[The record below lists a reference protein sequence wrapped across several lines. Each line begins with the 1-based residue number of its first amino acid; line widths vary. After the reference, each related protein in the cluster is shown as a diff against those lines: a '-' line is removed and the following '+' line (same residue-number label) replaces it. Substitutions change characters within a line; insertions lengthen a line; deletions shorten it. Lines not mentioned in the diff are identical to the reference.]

1 MHIFGSWVIR
11 VKSAA
16 PAMEQSMIGSVRA
29 GYPADTAATLPPTTA
44 GKDTEAI
51 NDNPQLLTTK
61 RIS

>member
-1 MHIFGSWVIR
+1 MR

-16 PAMEQSMIGSVRA
+16 PAMEQSSIGSVRA

-44 GKDTEAI
+44 GKVIEAI
-51 NDNPQLLTTK
+51 NDNPQLLTNR

>member
-1 MHIFGSWVIR
+1 MYTFGSWVMR

-16 PAMEQSMIGSVRA
+16 PAMEQSRIGSVRA
-29 GYPADTAATLPPTTA
+29 GYPVDTAATLPPITA

-51 NDNPQLLTTK
+51 NDNPQLLTTR